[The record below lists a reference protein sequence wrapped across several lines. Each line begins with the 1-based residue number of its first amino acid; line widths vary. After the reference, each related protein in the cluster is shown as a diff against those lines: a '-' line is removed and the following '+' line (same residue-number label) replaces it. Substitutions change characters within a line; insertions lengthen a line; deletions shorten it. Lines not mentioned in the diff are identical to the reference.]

1 MIDLFGLALLRPW
14 WLLGLPVAALVA
26 FAAVK
31 RSGGVGDWRR
41 AVDAH
46 LLDALAKRGGV
57 VAGKGRGALVAAIAC
72 ALIALAL
79 IGPASERSDAATFR
93 NLDTVIVAL
102 DLSRSVAESPEFRDA
117 KLAAL
122 SAAEA
127 AGTRQV
133 AVIAFAGDAYLVAP
147 PTTDR
152 KGLETTL
159 FALDGQT
166 VPDAGSAPA
175 RALGLAR
182 KTLKEAGV
190 VGGDVVLITDGGG
203 IDEGARG
210 EARGLSSDGHSL
222 HALFVTPKTATGATP
237 GPKTAGKPELEALA
251 SLGGGAAAD
260 VGEPRAVD
268 ERLAR
273 RPAERLGPGAYAS
286 LVWFDYGRWLL
297 LLAAFPA
304 LLLFRR
310 GG

>member
-14 WLLGLPVAALVA
+14 WLLGLPVAAAVA
-26 FAAVK
+26 FVAVR

-46 LLDALAKRGGV
+46 LLDAIASRGGV
-57 VAGKGRGALVAAIAC
+57 VAGKGRGALVAAIVC

-79 IGPASERSDAATFR
+79 VGPAAERSDASTFR
-93 NLDTVIVAL
+93 NLDTVILAL
-102 DLSRSVAESPEFRDA
+102 DLSRSVAESAEFRDA
-117 KLAAL
+117 KIAAL

-127 AGTRQV
+127 AGARQV
-133 AVIAFAGDAYLVAP
+133 AVIAYAGDAYLVAP

-166 VPDAGSAPA
+166 VPDAGSAPT

-182 KTLKEAGV
+182 QTLKEAGAV
-190 VGGDVVLITDGGG
+190 AGDVVLITDGGG
-203 IDEGARG
+203 IDEGSRG
-210 EARGLSSDGHSL
+210 EARGLAADGHAL
-222 HALFVTPKTATGATP
+222 HALFVTPKTATDAPP
-237 GPKTAGKPELEALA
+237 GPKTAGRPELEALA
-251 SLGGGAAAD
+251 SLGGGASGAASD
-260 VGEPRAVD
+260 PKPVED
-268 ERLAR
+268 RLAA
-273 RPAERLGPGAYAS
+273 RPAVRLGPGAYAS
-286 LVWFDYGRWLL
+286 LAWFDYGRWLL
-297 LLAAFPA
+297 VLAAFPA

>member
-1 MIDLFGLALLRPW
+1 MIDWFGLELLRPW
-14 WLLGLPVAALVA
+14 WLLGLPLAAAVA
-26 FAAVK
+26 FTAVK

-41 AVDAH
+41 AVDPH
-46 LLDALAKRGGV
+46 LLDAIARRGGV
-57 VAGKGRGALVAAIAC
+57 VAGKGRGAIVAALLAG
-72 ALIALAL
+72 LVALAL
-79 IGPASERSDAATFR
+79 VGPASERSDAATFR

-102 DLSRSVAESPEFRDA
+102 DLSRSVAESPQFRDA
-117 KLAAL
+117 KIAALAA
-122 SAAEA
+122 AQA

-133 AVIAFAGDAYLVAP
+133 AVIAYAGDAYLVAP

-166 VPDAGSAPA
+166 VPDFGSAPA

-182 KTLKEAGV
+182 KTLKDAGA

-203 IDEGARG
+203 IDEGAHG
-210 EARGLSSDGHSL
+210 EARGLAADGNAL
-222 HALFVTPKTATGATP
+222 HTLFVEPKTATGAAP
-237 GPKTAGKPELEALA
+237 GPKLSGRPELDALA

-260 VGEPRAVD
+260 VEHPQAIE
-268 ERLAR
+268 ERLAS
-273 RPAERLGPGAYAS
+273 RPADRLGAGAYAS
-286 LVWFDYGRWLL
+286 LVWYDWGRWLL
-297 LLAAFPA
+297 ALALAPA